1 MNSQHFNWAIFQK
14 DLTWFL
20 CLCYFSSTPAY
31 FWSPIPCI
39 MKKCSGAG
47 MRTPAFSFWY
57 RCYCTC
63 NKRVRKLKLRCKK
76 LESLYSSHSL
86 ESCHLSQWQKEPTDS
101 TLYSGYLRWNV
112 MSHSKVQ
119 GEEAK
124 TILRVI
130 LDVESSSKN
139 WSTEEQPHITTSPFT
154 RQGHL
159 TPKQW
164 LPDDHGWHASTWTKN
179 GRKCLAPSSC
189 CSFGWLGVRGKPVCI
204 CLAWWRACLLKMHVL
219 TPVPSNQVY
228 IWFLLLQPLTFHG
241 KVTPCTLLSGK
252 AFQWAGKQPPSPLS
266 LRQRTCAALSNFSF
280 SVSLP
285 SLYLTTPETKPYKT
299 ISSSNPTHFFF

>member
-57 RCYCTC
+57 RCYCVC

-76 LESLYSSHSL
+76 LESLYSSRSL
-86 ESCHLSQWQKEPTDS
+86 ESCHLSQWQKEPTES

-159 TPKQW
+159 TPKQC
-164 LPDDHGWHASTWTKN
+164 LPDDHGLTCFYMDKEWEEMLGSRLLLLFRLVRSERKASLHVSGLVKSLSPKDACLNTGTFKPGIYLVSIASAPHLPREGNSMHASFRQGIAVSWKTAPISPEPTPKN
-179 GRKCLAPSSC
+179 MC
-189 CSFGWLGVRGKPVCI
+189 CSL
-204 CLAWWRACLLKMHVL
+204 
-219 TPVPSNQVY
+219 
-228 IWFLLLQPLTFHG
+228 
-241 KVTPCTLLSGK
+241 
-252 AFQWAGKQPPSPLS
+252 
-266 LRQRTCAALSNFSF
+266 
-280 SVSLP
+280 
-285 SLYLTTPETKPYKT
+285 
-299 ISSSNPTHFFF
+299 